1 MAKKKEQRK
10 YIDTYAAVTDLMR
23 SVFNAERPKGP
34 GYSYYRWYDINTKSA
49 ISIFRSF
56 NPFTK
61 EKHTIKVLE
70 KFIKMTEC
78 AISIEAGVN
87 GYSLKMIKDG
97 NTTLLS
103 LEKTLPYAV
112 CIGILNYYG
121 HQRPKYEVSI

>member
-10 YIDTYAAVTDLMR
+10 YIDAYAATTDLMR
-23 SVFNAERPKGP
+23 SVFNAEKPTSP

-103 LEKTLPYAV
+103 LEKTLSYAV

-121 HQRPKYEVSI
+121 HQRPKYEISC